1 MPENNTSNKGTHPLL
16 FKGSTLGIPF
26 YFTRSNQVKSG
37 QIRSNTLSDF
47 GTGHLAKKSA
57 ESKSSDHKILCIYE
71 TSEMNRTSEI
81 LFFIFNRNP
90 SYLMKLFQIK
100 VMKNKAFIAY

>member
-16 FKGSTLGIPF
+16 FKDSTLGIPF
-26 YFTRSNQVKSG
+26 YFTRSNQLKSG

-47 GTGHLAKKSA
+47 WTGHLAKKSA

-71 TSEMNRTSEI
+71 QSDFRKS
-81 LFFIFNRNP
+81 FFYLQVGDSNRN
-90 SYLMKLFQIK
+90 SSC
-100 VMKNKAFIAY
+100 